1 MPKSKSNKKR
11 KNKLVAFKNKLQADR
26 KKLRDNFVKTLEEA
40 HAKAMD
46 EKVNSGR
53 TETDVEG
60 MGDFSMDN
68 QQPTQQQASESMGLS
83 ELGLDVQQ
91 VELTGAPPD
100 SFSGI
105 VK

>member
-11 KNKLVAFKNKLQADR
+11 KNKLVAFKSKLQADR
-26 KKLRDNFVKTLEEA
+26 RKLRDNFIKTLEEA
-40 HAKAMD
+40 HAKAMED
-46 EKVNSGR
+46 KVNSGR

-60 MGDFSMDN
+60 MGDFSMDS
-68 QQPTQQQASESMGLS
+68 QQLTQQASESMGLS